1 MRPDPDP
8 PPPVLPS
15 RRSKLITEPPAEAKK
30 EFVLRIPAPVLK
42 QTKESE
48 GKIRH
53 FLLACYCTP
62 HTRDRGQEK
71 RLQKLRQGD
80 WGKGKKKT
88 GMLLQHNSKLR
99 DREE

>member
-8 PPPVLPS
+8 PPPPV
-15 RRSKLITEPPAEAKK
+15 RRSKLIAEPPAAEAKK

-53 FLLACYCTP
+53 FVLVCYCTSTP
-62 HTRDRGQEK
+62 NTRD
-71 RLQKLRQGD
+71 
-80 WGKGKKKT
+80 
-88 GMLLQHNSKLR
+88 
-99 DREE
+99 